1 MRAPAQEVVRE
12 RFTVHVSLQVDMQCV
27 WVERAGVGVGAG
39 PPAGP
44 REGSGRGEVQ
54 ICWVH
59 FQPCM
64 SQQSGNTC
72 WLGDYQNIRAETN
85 AMRSKEQHR
94 DANVIFRSLTHA
106 TWNKS
111 LES

>member
-1 MRAPAQEVVRE
+1 MREHEVVRE

-27 WVERAGVGVGAG
+27 WVERAAVGAG
-39 PPAGP
+39 PATGL

-54 ICWVH
+54 ICRVH

-85 AMRSKEQHR
+85 AMCSKEQ
-94 DANVIFRSLTHA
+94 DWDVPAANVIFRSLTHA
-106 TWNKS
+106 ISNKP